1 MEIRAYQLE
10 DEIGWVRCRV
20 LSFLNTAYFD
30 NVLQKKEK
38 YSNPANEL
46 VAIKDHQVIGLIDVE
61 YEVQPQ
67 TVCSRGDGLGGMI
80 WHIAVHPDYQKMGV
94 GHQLLQAAEK
104 RAKEKN

>member
-30 NVLQKKEK
+30 NVLRKKET
-38 YSNPANEL
+38 YANPAIEL

-94 GHQLLQAAEK
+94 GHQLLKAAEK
-104 RAKEKN
+104 RAKGKI